1 MRTSLS
7 GLRSAPMLRFLSAVL
22 LLLSGAAH
30 AAEDWWNKEWLL
42 RKKLTLDTTPAGSGT
57 SAATGPVTVLVRLH
71 EANYQLSQAGE
82 GGANMRF
89 LAADGKTVL
98 PHYVEKFDADVFPK
112 GSVWVKL
119 PEAPPNGKT
128 DFWLYYGNLG
138 PNGTST
144 SDAKGALDDATV
156 LAWHCSDDGAVP
168 VDSTGNGNNAAGTV
182 TPAVDSFI
190 GDGITLSPSAGLTIA
205 QSPTLAWTAG
215 GSMTW
220 SAWVKPAALQP
231 GVIISRGGQFKVGL
245 ADGGVPYVT
254 LGTARAAGSAP
265 LTAGSWHHLAVT
277 VGGGN
282 VTLFLNGM
290 QTAVAPGVLP
300 ALDAPY
306 EVSKVTGAE
315 AGFSGD
321 LDEMLIANVARSADW
336 LKLAA
341 TTQTEEKA
349 ISAGADEQGEARWID
364 SNDVSAVLIRSLT
377 VDGWIAIII
386 LAIMSVISLWI
397 MAAKMRTVSRNAKG
411 NELFM
416 ERWKHVARDLTVL
429 DNADDKQLRTLG
441 GKLEPEDMK
450 KMKNSSVF
458 KVYHVGAE
466 EVRHRVQADESEG
479 RTGLSERSMLAIRA
493 SMEGTMVRESQR
505 LNSLVVL
512 LTICI
517 SGGPFIG
524 LLGTVIGVMITFAA
538 IAAAGD
544 VNVTAIAPGIAGAL
558 LATVAGLAV
567 AIPALFGY
575 NYIVSKIKE
584 TLTDIQVFIDEFVTR
599 MAEYYP
605 ENQG

>member
-1 MRTSLS
+1 
-7 GLRSAPMLRFLSAVL
+7 MLVFT
-22 LLLSGAAH
+22 GAAH
-30 AAEDWWNKEWLL
+30 AADDWWNKEWLL
-42 RKKLTLDTTPAGSGT
+42 RKKMTLDTTPAGSGL
-57 SAATGPVTVLVRLH
+57 SASPGAATVLVKLH
-71 EANYQLSQAGE
+71 QGNFQLTEAGE
-82 GGANMRF
+82 GGANIRF
-89 LAADGKTVL
+89 VAADGKTVL
-98 PHYVEKFDADVFPK
+98 AHHVEKFDALLNNHGF
-112 GSVWVKL
+112 VWVKL
-119 PEAPPNGKT
+119 PEVAANAKT
-128 DFWLYYGNLG
+128 DFWLYYGNNG

-156 LAWHCSDDGAVP
+156 LAWHCSDDGAPP
-168 VDSTGNGNNAAGTV
+168 VDATGNGNNATGTV
-182 TPAVDSFI
+182 APAADAFI
-190 GDGITLSPSAGLTIA
+190 GDGITLSPTAGLTIA

-220 SAWVKPAALQP
+220 SAWVKPTALQP
-231 GVIISRGGQFKVGL
+231 GVIISRGGQFKIGL

-254 LGTARAAGSAP
+254 LGAARAAGAAP
-265 LTAGSWHHLAVT
+265 MTAGTWQHLAVT

-282 VTLFLNGM
+282 VTLFLNGQ
-290 QTAVAPGVLP
+290 QTAVVPGALP

-306 EVSKVTGAE
+306 EVGKVTGTD
-315 AGFSGD
+315 AGFGGD
-321 LDEMLIANVARSADW
+321 MDEMLIANVARSADW

-349 ISAGADEQGEARWID
+349 ITAGADEQGELGWLD
-364 SNDVSAVLIRSLT
+364 GNSVSAVLIKSLT
-377 VDGWIAIII
+377 LDGWIAIII
-386 LAIMSVISLWI
+386 LAIMSVISWWI
-397 MAAKMRTVSRNAKG
+397 MITKMRTVAQNAKG

-416 ERWKHVARDLTVL
+416 DRWKHVARDLTIL
-429 DNADDKQLRTLG
+429 DNADEKQLRTLG
-441 GKLEPEDMK
+441 GKLEPEDLK
-450 KMKNSSVF
+450 KMKKSSVF
-458 KVYHVGAE
+458 RVYHVGAE

-479 RTGLSERSMLAIRA
+479 RSGLSERSMMAIRA
-493 SMEGTMVRESQR
+493 TMEGTMIRESQR
-505 LNSLVVL
+505 LNNLVVL

-538 IAAAGD
+538 IASQGE

-605 ENQG
+605 EKQG